1 MKQKTLAMIVVLALS
16 LTGCQREANT
26 GPYEISGRIFVF
38 NYRLSYA
45 TYLVTLKR
53 LGTLDTNARMVARF
67 ENPAGGE
74 MLETSQKLFPAQE
87 KVVIESPHLT
97 CVRKDRP
104 YAVAIRILSDDGTL
118 LQELQTMVKS
128 DLDQSILPP
137 KPLVDGPAYQRN
149 AAAFDEN
156 GKPLT
161 GTMEGCPPG

>member
-1 MKQKTLAMIVVLALS
+1 MPSRSQAAN
-16 LTGCQREANT
+16 ANT

-53 LGTLDTNARMVARF
+53 LGTLETNARMVARF